1 MPTTTR
7 VGADL
12 YAVLGV
18 DASASGDD
26 IARAYRRRA
35 KQLHP
40 DTSGDPGASE
50 RFNELVDAY
59 GVLANHRTRREY
71 DRTRAA
77 ASTNASVYMGAD
89 GRPVGRGATSVSA
102 PSAKRWTRRR
112 ALTSIIGGALVTVL
126 GLGAAYFTLQLHQ
139 SDARRHDRFRPV
151 SATRVADGEIM
162 FVAADGRVVR
172 TKEPSQHGEGNGLGP
187 KVGVRYDPADPTHV
201 IVDSSTLARDITF
214 AIVALKLL
222 VGGPVFVVLGVRR
235 LRALP
240 TPAATGAR

>member
-40 DTSGDPGASE
+40 DTNDEPGAAD
-50 RFNELVDAY
+50 RFNELVGAY

-71 DRTRAA
+71 DQSRAA
-77 ASTNASVYMGAD
+77 APANGSVRVGAD
-89 GRPVGRGATSVSA
+89 GRPVVPAGTRAAA
-102 PSAKRWTRRR
+102 PAPKRWTRRR

-126 GLGAAYFTLQLHQ
+126 GIGAASFTWQLHQ
-139 SDARRHDRFRPV
+139 SDARRHARYQPV

-162 FVAADGRVVR
+162 FVAADGQVVR

-187 KVGVRYDPADPTHV
+187 TVGVRYDPADPEHV
-201 IVDSSTLARDITF
+201 IVDSSTFGRDITL

-222 VGGPVFVVLGVRR
+222 VGGPVFVVLGLRR
-235 LRALP
+235 LRALR
-240 TPAATGAR
+240 TQGLATA